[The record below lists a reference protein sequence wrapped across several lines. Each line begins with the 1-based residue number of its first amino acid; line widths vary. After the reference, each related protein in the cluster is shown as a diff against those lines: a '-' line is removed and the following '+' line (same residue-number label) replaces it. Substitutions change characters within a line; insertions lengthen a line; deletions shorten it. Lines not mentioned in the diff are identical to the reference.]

1 MVDATVPKENIHR
14 IPTASEH
21 QLEDLLRVAIVPVV
35 PAEASLPLVTATPAE
50 EAAAV
55 GAPHM
60 GLAGEP
66 AAEAIAEAEAT

>member
-21 QLEDLLRVAIVPVV
+21 QLEDLLRVAIVP
-35 PAEASLPLVTATPAE
+35 AEAALPLVTATPAE